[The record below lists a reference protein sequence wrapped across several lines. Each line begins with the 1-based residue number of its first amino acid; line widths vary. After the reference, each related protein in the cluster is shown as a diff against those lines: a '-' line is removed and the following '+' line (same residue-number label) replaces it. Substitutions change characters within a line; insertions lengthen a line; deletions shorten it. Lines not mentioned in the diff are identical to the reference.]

1 MIENKSDHKIV
12 EAKNIPRSAEGDPGE
27 SMTINSS
34 SLVQRP
40 ETQERNDLSFSLKTA
55 SGP

>member
-1 MIENKSDHKIV
+1 M

-34 SLVQRP
+34 SLVQSP
-40 ETQERNDLSFSLKTA
+40 ETQERNGLSFILKTA